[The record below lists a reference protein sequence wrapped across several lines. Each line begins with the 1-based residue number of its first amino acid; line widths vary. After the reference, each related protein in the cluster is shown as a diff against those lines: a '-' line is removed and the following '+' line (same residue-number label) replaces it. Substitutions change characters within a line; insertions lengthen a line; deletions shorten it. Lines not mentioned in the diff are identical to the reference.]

1 MKSACRQ
8 SLPVY
13 VGLLALSGALS
24 ICQAQTASGAPA
36 PAEAG
41 PPAAEAVP
49 APVAAPTTVVPA
61 ARNPAP
67 AASAAP
73 VRALKPAA
81 AVPTVPPKTWNELS
95 PAEQQALKPL
105 AASWS
110 SIDEAQKRKWLAMSR
125 NFSSMTPVEQA
136 KLHGRMN
143 EWAALSPK
151 QRAQARLN
159 FAEAAQVPAE
169 EKKATWQAYQA
180 LSPEEKRKL
189 AAGAPAQPSGGATA
203 LKPVPA
209 SKLATPPHASP
220 PRSGASS
227 PVGVASAASAP
238 RPIDQKTLLPRKPAS
253 AP

>member
-1 MKSACRQ
+1 MKSAHRRTF
-8 SLPVY
+8 PAWV
-13 VGLLALSGALS
+13 VLLALHGALS
-24 ICQAQTASGAPA
+24 ISRAQTAPGASA
-36 PAEAG
+36 PVVAG
-41 PPAAEAVP
+41 PTAAETVP
-49 APVAAPTTVVPA
+49 APVAASATVAPA
-61 ARNPAP
+61 ARNPATTT
-67 AASAAP
+67 STAP
-73 VRALKPAA
+73 VRALNPAA
-81 AVPTVPPKTWNELS
+81 AVPTAPPRTWNELS
-95 PAEQQALKPL
+95 PAQQQALKPL

-125 NFSSMTPVEQA
+125 NFATMTPAEQA

-159 FAEAAQVPAE
+159 FAETAQVPAE

-220 PRSGASS
+220 PRSGASN

-253 AP
+253 TP